1 MKKLQFI
8 LYMLLSLLHYY
19 VVICIQMYKDIDM
32 DYHHVVSHERDLP
45 LPNEYM
51 RVLRENDPD
60 TFNRR
65 KQGHMQE
72 PTTLPQQTNYVND
85 HDDMHDDGMS
95 EFLDDWFQNTEP
107 VTSQE
112 QFLRDEAS
120 TKLYSG
126 CALTRLSSSLL
137 ILNLQNRFGWSNVS
151 VTALLS

>member
-1 MKKLQFI
+1 
-8 LYMLLSLLHYY
+8 
-19 VVICIQMYKDIDM
+19 MYKDIDM

-51 RVLRENDPD
+51 RVLGDPD

-65 KQGHMQE
+65 KQRNMQE
-72 PTTLPQQTNYVND
+72 PTTIPQQTNYVD
-85 HDDMHDDGMS
+85 GHDDGMS
-95 EFLDDWFQNTEP
+95 EFLDDWFQNTKP